1 MAVTASDIRNA
12 ADLLDGPDHPHTIRR
27 SPDAVPDTWLRAYAE
42 VGKSPAHLILQGAR
56 RFHGDAGPRRRGAP
70 TRRDHHV
77 GGKPRPGRC
86 LSRDEYGHTGRY
98 RDAGTN
104 PFAKVSRTRAF
115 GAEVVLEGRN
125 LNECEGLVSQLIE
138 ERGLSLIHPYD
149 NELVMTGQGTAGLE
163 MLTDCDDLDA
173 LVVPIGGGGLIGGI
187 ATIARD
193 MRPNLKIYGVQTELY
208 PTMKLAVAG
217 KDITCGGE
225 TLAEGIAVK
234 KPGGVTKPVVSNLVD
249 DILLVDEQSL
259 EWAVGSLIEQQRV
272 VSEGA
277 GAAGI
282 AAIRQNP
289 SLFAGKKVGVVIC
302 GGNIDPRLLASIL
315 NRNMASDGRLA
326 RLRIDISDEPGM
338 LAAITASISRCGG
351 NIVEI
356 YHQRLFYDVPAKL
369 AKIDA
374 VIETRG
380 PEHVDEI
387 IADLRGS
394 NFLVRQL
401 KTVLQA
407 SPPEQAIGVRHLF
420 PCLAR
425 RNRTA

>member
-1 MAVTASDIRNA
+1 MTVTADDIRNA
-12 ADLLDGPDHPHTIRR
+12 ATRLEGHILRTPFVDAPMLSRTLGCNLVLKLECMQHTSSFKARG
-27 SPDAVPDTWLRAYAE
+27 AYVAMM
-42 VGKSPAHLILQGAR
+42 AL
-56 RFHGDAGPRRRGAP
+56 DAGQRQRGVIAM
-70 TRRDHHV
+70 
-77 GGKPRPGRC
+77 
-86 LSRDEYGHTGRY
+86 S
-98 RDAGTN
+98 AGNHAQAVAYHAQQMDIPAVIVMPAQT
-104 PFAKVSRTRAF
+104 PFAKVARTRSF

-125 LNECEGLVSQLIE
+125 LNECETTVATLIE
-138 ERGLSLIHPYD
+138 QRGLTLVHPYD

-163 MLTDCDDLDA
+163 MLTDRPDLDI
-173 LVVPIGGGGLIGGI
+173 LLVPIGGGGLIGGI

-208 PTMKLAVAG
+208 PTMKMAIADEEIV
-217 KDITCGGE
+217 CGGE

-234 KPGGVTKPVVSNLVD
+234 KPGGVTKPVVSDLVD
-249 DILLVDEQSL
+249 DILLVHEQSL
-259 EWAVGSLIEQQRV
+259 EWAVGALVEQQRV

-282 AAIRQNP
+282 AAIYQHP
-289 SLFAGKKVGVVIC
+289 ELFAGKTVGAVIC

-315 NRNMASDGRLA
+315 NRNMASDGRIA

-338 LAAITASISRCGG
+338 LAAITASIGRCGG

-387 IADLRGS
+387 IADLRTA
-394 NFLVRQL
+394 NFNVSQL
-401 KTVLQA
+401 DDST
-407 SPPEQAIGVRHLF
+407 GH
-420 PCLAR
+420 
-425 RNRTA
+425 